1 MALFF
6 EEKNEVLNV
15 MKKCNNL
22 VETKIG
28 FKLKALLIDHK
39 GIFLSQAFSN
49 FCNGLNIIWQL
60 IQPKTLEQNDIV
72 EEKK

>member
-49 FCNGLNIIWQL
+49 FCNGLNII
-60 IQPKTLEQNDIV
+60 
-72 EEKK
+72 